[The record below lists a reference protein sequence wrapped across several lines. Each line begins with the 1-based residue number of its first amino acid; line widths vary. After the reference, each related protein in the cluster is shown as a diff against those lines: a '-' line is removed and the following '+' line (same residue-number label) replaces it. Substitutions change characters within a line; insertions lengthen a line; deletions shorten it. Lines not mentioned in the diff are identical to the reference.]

1 MAATPF
7 SQIVNGASQNHS
19 INPPRLP
26 PPAFLACN
34 LINQLKTN
42 SQLLEET
49 SCYPGAVLLH
59 SQQKTSRRSAVLGG
73 VSTSAAAAITLLI
86 TQTITPPVSLAIVEK
101 EKETDSNNNGW
112 WLTGPLPVPTVT
124 NSESI
129 YKPIKVT
136 NMGRFGFVFCIWI
149 YASEFYRRACE
160 WRDGNE
166 KLPPKRDLHG
176 ECGGRWECFPAEG
189 VRFWSTG
196 VGWFDGERFMELY
209 EEIPMSEI
217 YIYVLGLRQGHLRG
231 FSRKQTISTWSCRQV
246 FRQRW
251 RCKLV
256 NF

>member
-34 LINQLKTN
+34 LINQLETN

-124 NSESI
+124 NKELANGETGTRSFLRNGI
-129 YKPIKVT
+129 YMANVGVDGSAFRLREYAFDLLALGDLMGKDSWNYMRKYLCLKSTFMYLDFDKV
-136 NMGRFGFVFCIWI
+136 ISA
-149 YASEFYRRACE
+149 ASVE
-160 WRDGNE
+160 N
-166 KLPPKRDLHG
+166 KQSLLDL
-176 ECGGRWECFPAEG
+176 A
-189 VRFWSTG
+189 VRF
-196 VGWFDGERFMELY
+196 FDSVEDL
-209 EEIPMSEI
+209 EEAIK
-217 YIYVLGLRQGHLRG
+217 
-231 FSRKQTISTWSCRQV
+231 KQDDGMIETRYNNTTQILHEVRA
-246 FRQRW
+246 
-251 RCKLV
+251 KMA
-256 NF
+256 